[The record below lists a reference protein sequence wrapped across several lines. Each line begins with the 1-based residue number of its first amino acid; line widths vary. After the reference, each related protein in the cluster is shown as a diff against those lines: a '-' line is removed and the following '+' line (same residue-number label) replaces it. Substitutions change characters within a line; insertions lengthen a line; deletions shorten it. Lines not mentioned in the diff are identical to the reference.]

1 MKKLLKNVID
11 VMFVITLALLGKFDG
26 DSFVLS
32 NYQIVVSIFWMTG
45 ILKFME
51 CEKTIKDEVI
61 DTIKDLCVA
70 IAIIPMWYW
79 LSGSTES
86 DLYEPTFVLMHY
98 VILMGIIYTT
108 QKSVKLSGK
117 VAYYTHAII
126 PLITVFLIRL
136 GIPVVVAVVMAVI
149 LPEPINYMFFKK
161 RQRK

>member
-1 MKKLLKNVID
+1 M
-11 VMFVITLALLGKFDG
+11 A
-26 DSFVLS
+26 
-32 NYQIVVSIFWMTG
+32 G

-79 LSGSTES
+79 LSGSMEN
-86 DLYEPTFVLMHY
+86 DLYEPLSILMHY
-98 VILMGIIYTT
+98 VLLIGIVYAT

-126 PLITVFLIRL
+126 SLIAIFLIRL
-136 GIPVVVAVVMAVI
+136 GIPVVVAVVIAVI
-149 LPEPINYMFFKK
+149 LPESINYLFFKK